1 MSDEEIVRNLIC
13 GLIFY
18 QPEFLTER
26 FPEQMQR
33 VKQLLSETDVSKLKP
48 LDPESAIKIAL
59 DEFIKYIESF
69 Q

>member
-13 GLIFY
+13 GLMFY
-18 QPEFLTER
+18 EPEFLTER

-33 VKQLLSETDVSKLKP
+33 VKQLISETNVSKLKP
-48 LDPESAIKIAL
+48 LDTDSAIKIAL
-59 DEFIKYIESF
+59 DEFIDYIESF